1 MILKYFISLN
11 ANYRKFRKLIKKFS
25 ESDKKDVVEAFE
37 FAKKWHGKQ
46 MRDEDVPYIIHPV
59 RVANI
64 LMEELNYYD
73 PDVIISAL
81 LHDVVEDTSI
91 KVKDIGDRYGREV
104 RRLVIGLTRIKSRET
119 KYAKFKK
126 TAKADYRTRVLKCAD
141 VLDNI
146 RSWPLSTKKYK
157 YTRWFKEVRD
167 LYLPLAQNTDKHL
180 CDEMKKL
187 INSKKYKD
195 LLVKFK

>member
-1 MILKYFISLN
+1 MILQQFINLN

-25 ESDKKDVVEAFE
+25 EQDEKRVLQAFE
-37 FAKKWHGKQ
+37 YAKEQHHGQ
-46 MRDEDVPYIIHPV
+46 MRDENIPYIIHPV

-64 LMEELNYYD
+64 LMEEINYYD
-73 PDVIISAL
+73 PDVIIAAL
-81 LHDVVEDTSI
+81 LHDVVEDTPVKI
-91 KVKDIGDRYGREV
+91 KEVGKKFGKEVK
-104 RRLVIGLTRIKSRET
+104 RLVAGLTRIKSRET
-119 KYAKFKK
+119 KYSKFKK
-126 TAKADYRTRVLKCAD
+126 TAKSDYRTRVIKCAD

-157 YTRWFKEVRD
+157 YTRWFREARE
-167 LYLPLAQNTDKHL
+167 LYLPLAENTDKHL
-180 CDEMKKL
+180 YNEMKKL